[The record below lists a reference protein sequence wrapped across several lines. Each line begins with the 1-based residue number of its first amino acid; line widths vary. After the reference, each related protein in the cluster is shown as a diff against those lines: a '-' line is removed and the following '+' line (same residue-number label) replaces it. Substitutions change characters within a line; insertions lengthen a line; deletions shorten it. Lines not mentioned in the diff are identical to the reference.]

1 MKWYYYLFFLSVL
14 SLFSCLGQQTDDK
27 TKEQRELLKEY
38 FLCECITEGFDDK
51 NIQEDDISQSVLFDI
66 LNYSPDAI
74 QEVKEYAKSFVQ
86 TLDPSPIEDLGNR
99 KAIILNSIE
108 KYKSQELDDF
118 IKSLDRYLL
127 ND

>member
-27 TKEQRELLKEY
+27 TKEQRKLLKEY

-86 TLDPSPIEDLGNR
+86 TIDPSPIEDLGNR

>member
-51 NIQEDDISQSVLFDI
+51 NIQEDDISQSVLFHI

-86 TLDPSPIEDLGNR
+86 TIDPSPIEDLGNR

>member
-86 TLDPSPIEDLGNR
+86 TIVPSPIEDLGNR

-108 KYKSQELDDF
+108 KYKSKELDDF

>member
-27 TKEQRELLKEY
+27 TKEQRESLKEY

-86 TLDPSPIEDLGNR
+86 TIDPSPIEDLGNR

>member
-27 TKEQRELLKEY
+27 SKEQRELLKEY
-38 FLCECITEGFDDK
+38 FLCDCITEGFDDK

-86 TLDPSPIEDLGNR
+86 TIDPSPIEDLGNR

>member
-86 TLDPSPIEDLGNR
+86 TIDPSPIEDLGNR

-108 KYKSQELDDF
+108 KYKSKELDDF

>member
-86 TLDPSPIEDLGNR
+86 TIDPSPIEDLGNR

>member
-51 NIQEDDISQSVLFDI
+51 NIQADDISQSVLFDI

-86 TLDPSPIEDLGNR
+86 TIDPSPIEDLGNR

>member
-86 TLDPSPIEDLGNR
+86 TIDPSSIEDLGNR